1 MPKTICEEL
10 KSKERYEYKMITS
23 VAILLAALSA
33 ARAQQHAYTLDEC
46 IDYAISHNINVQERA
61 LAISQQEIALN
72 TSKNAWL
79 PDLNLDMSQMFGFN
93 NPGAASGNGSVSL
106 AEDGSA
112 TTGSVRASMPLFDG
126 FRIKNQIQADRFSL
140 MSATANLEAAK
151 KDISIQVA
159 AYYLQCL
166 YYKGMADVSRKQ
178 VETSREMVR
187 RAAILVEEG
196 KRPRSEQA
204 DAEAQL
210 ALDEHTLTNDEGQ
223 YTLSLLTLAHALNMP
238 DIEGFRIVED
248 EQALGLSSDATL
260 QMPQTI
266 YESTVDSWPTIIS
279 AQAGIRQSESLLKV
293 RKADYYPQLNLTGSI
308 GTAYYNLFHQ
318 GGLGSFG
325 HQLHSN
331 FGEIIG
337 LSLSY
342 PIFNRYQT
350 RNRVKKASNEVLYQ
364 RLDLENAKLR
374 LREDIQNAY
383 YNATVAQK
391 KHQSSV
397 KACEDSRISVEY
409 EEIRYEEGR
418 SSIFDLLQA
427 RQKFHKAQQDAIQA
441 KYESMIRQKILEFY
455 YSQK

>member
-1 MPKTICEEL
+1 MK
-10 KSKERYEYKMITS
+10 YKMITS

-33 ARAQQHAYTLDEC
+33 ARAQEHAYTLDEC

-126 FRIKNQIQADRFSL
+126 FKTKNQIQADRFSL

-248 EQALGLSSDATL
+248 EQALGLSSDATP

-266 YESTVDSWPTIIS
+266 YESTVDSWPSIMS

-331 FGEIIG
+331 LGEVIG
-337 LSLSY
+337 LSFSY
-342 PIFNRYQT
+342 PIFNRFQT
-350 RNRVKKASNEVLYQ
+350 RNSVKHASNEILHQ
-364 RLDLENAKLR
+364 RLALEDAKLK

-391 KHQSSV
+391 KRQSSV
-397 KACEDSRISVEY
+397 KACKASRISVEY

-427 RQKFHKAQQDAIQA
+427 RQKFHKAQQDAVQA
-441 KYESMIRQKILEFY
+441 KYESLIRQKILEFY
-455 YSQK
+455 YAR

>member
-1 MPKTICEEL
+1 MK
-10 KSKERYEYKMITS
+10 YKMITS

-33 ARAQQHAYTLDEC
+33 ARAQEHAYTLDEC

-126 FRIKNQIQADRFSL
+126 FKTKNQIQADRFSL

-266 YESTVDSWPTIIS
+266 YESTVDSWPTIMS

-293 RKADYYPQLNLTGSI
+293 RKADYYPQLNLTGSM

-331 FGEIIG
+331 LGEVIG

-342 PIFNRYQT
+342 PIFNRFQT
-350 RNRVKKASNEVLYQ
+350 RNSVKHASNDIIHQ
-364 RLDLENAKLR
+364 RLALEDAKLK

-391 KHQSSV
+391 KCQSSV
-397 KACEDSRISVEY
+397 KACEASRISVEY

-427 RQKFHKAQQDAIQA
+427 RQKFHKAQQDAVQA
-441 KYESMIRQKILEFY
+441 KYESLIRQKILEFY
-455 YSQK
+455 YTR

>member
-1 MPKTICEEL
+1 MK
-10 KSKERYEYKMITS
+10 YKMITS

-33 ARAQQHAYTLDEC
+33 ARAQEHAYTLDEC

-266 YESTVDSWPTIIS
+266 YESTVDSWPTIMS

-331 FGEIIG
+331 LGEVIG

-342 PIFNRYQT
+342 PIFNRFQT
-350 RNRVKKASNEVLYQ
+350 RNSVKHASNEILHQ
-364 RLDLENAKLR
+364 RLALEDAKLK

-391 KHQSSV
+391 KRQSSV
-397 KACEDSRISVEY
+397 KACEASRISVEY

>member
-1 MPKTICEEL
+1 MK
-10 KSKERYEYKMITS
+10 YKMITS

-33 ARAQQHAYTLDEC
+33 ARAQEHAYTLDEC

-187 RAAILVEEG
+187 RATIQVEEG
-196 KRPRSEQA
+196 KRPHSEQA

-293 RKADYYPQLNLTGSI
+293 RKADYYPQLNLTGSM
-308 GTAYYNLFHQ
+308 GTAYYNMFHQ
-318 GGLGSFG
+318 GGLSSFG

-331 FGEIIG
+331 LGEVIG

-342 PIFNRYQT
+342 PIFNRFQT
-350 RNRVKKASNEVLYQ
+350 RNSVKHASNDIIHQ
-364 RLDLENAKLR
+364 RLALEDAKLK

-391 KHQSSV
+391 KRLSSV
-397 KACEDSRISVEY
+397 KACEASRISVEY

-427 RQKFHKAQQDAIQA
+427 RQKFHKAQQDAVQA
-441 KYESMIRQKILEFY
+441 KYESLIRQKILKFY
-455 YSQK
+455 YTR

>member
-1 MPKTICEEL
+1 MK
-10 KSKERYEYKMITS
+10 YKMITS

-33 ARAQQHAYTLDEC
+33 ARAQEHAYTLDEC

-187 RAAILVEEG
+187 RATIQVEEG

-248 EQALGLSSDATL
+248 EQALGLSSDATP

-308 GTAYYNLFHQ
+308 GTAYYNMFHQ

-331 FGEIIG
+331 LGEVIG

-342 PIFNRYQT
+342 PIFNRFQT
-350 RNRVKKASNEVLYQ
+350 RNSVKHASNDIIHQ
-364 RLDLENAKLR
+364 RLALEDAKLK

-391 KHQSSV
+391 KRQSSV
-397 KACEDSRISVEY
+397 KACEASRISVEY

-418 SSIFDLLQA
+418 ASIFDLLQA
-427 RQKFHKAQQDAIQA
+427 RQKFHKAQQDAVQA
-441 KYESMIRQKILEFY
+441 KYESLIRQKILEFY
-455 YSQK
+455 YTR

>member
-1 MPKTICEEL
+1 MNYMKKAATVFCL
-10 KSKERYEYKMITS
+10 S
-23 VAILLAALSA
+23 VVVTAA
-33 ARAQQHAYTLDEC
+33 AQGQSYTLDDC
-46 IDYAISHNINVQERA
+46 IEYAISHNINVQKRA
-61 LAISQQEIALN
+61 LDISQQEIALN

-79 PDLNLDMSQMFGFN
+79 PSINLDMSQMFGFN
-93 NPGAASGNGSVSL
+93 NPGAASGNSSVSL
-106 AEDGSA
+106 ADDGSA
-112 TTGSVRASMPLFDG
+112 TIGTIGASMPLFDG
-126 FRIKNQIQADRFSL
+126 FKIKNQAKADKFSL
-140 MSATANLEAAK
+140 MSATADLEAAK

-166 YYKGMADVSRKQ
+166 YHKGMADVSRKQ

-196 KRPRSEQA
+196 KRPRSEQ
-204 DAEAQL
+204 
-210 ALDEHTLTNDEGQ
+210 DEGQ

-248 EQALGLSSDATL
+248 EQALGLSSDAAF
-260 QMPQTI
+260 QTPEAI
-266 YESTVDSWPTIIS
+266 YKSTVDSWPTIMS

-397 KACEDSRISVEY
+397 KACEASRISVEY

>member
-1 MPKTICEEL
+1 MK
-10 KSKERYEYKMITS
+10 YKMITS
-23 VAILLAALSA
+23 VAILTAALSA

-112 TTGSVRASMPLFDG
+112 TTGTVRASMPLFDG

-266 YESTVDSWPTIIS
+266 YDSTVDSWPTIMS

-293 RKADYYPQLNLTGSI
+293 RKADYYPQLNLTGSM

-331 FGEIIG
+331 WGEVIG
-337 LSLSY
+337 LSLSF

-350 RNRVKKASNEVLYQ
+350 RNSVKHASNEILHQ
-364 RLDLENAKLR
+364 RLALEDAKLK

-391 KHQSSV
+391 KRQSSA
-397 KACEDSRISVEY
+397 KACEASRISVEY

-418 SSIFDLLQA
+418 ASIFELLQA
-427 RQKFHKAQQDAIQA
+427 RQKFHKAQQDAVQA
-441 KYESMIRQKILEFY
+441 KYESLIRQKILEFY
-455 YSQK
+455 YTR

>member
-1 MPKTICEEL
+1 MK
-10 KSKERYEYKMITS
+10 YKMITS

-33 ARAQQHAYTLDEC
+33 ARAQEHAYTLDEC

-187 RAAILVEEG
+187 RATILVEEG

-266 YESTVDSWPTIIS
+266 YESTVDSWPTIMS

-308 GTAYYNLFHQ
+308 GTAYYNMFHQ

-331 FGEIIG
+331 LGEVIG

-342 PIFNRYQT
+342 PIFNRFQT
-350 RNRVKKASNEVLYQ
+350 RNSVKHASNDIIHQ
-364 RLDLENAKLR
+364 RLALEDAKLK

-391 KHQSSV
+391 KRQSSV
-397 KACEDSRISVEY
+397 KACEASRISVEY

-427 RQKFHKAQQDAIQA
+427 RQKFHKAQQDAVQA
-441 KYESMIRQKILEFY
+441 KYESLIRQKILEFY
-455 YSQK
+455 YTR

>member
-1 MPKTICEEL
+1 MK
-10 KSKERYEYKMITS
+10 YKMITS
-23 VAILLAALSA
+23 VVILLAALSA
-33 ARAQQHAYTLDEC
+33 ARAQEHAYTLDEC

-126 FRIKNQIQADRFSL
+126 FKTKNQIQADRFSL

-196 KRPRSEQA
+196 KRPRNEQA

-248 EQALGLSSDATL
+248 EQALGLSSDATP

-266 YESTVDSWPTIIS
+266 YESTVDSWPSIMS

-331 FGEIIG
+331 LGEVIG

-342 PIFNRYQT
+342 PIFNRFQT
-350 RNRVKKASNEVLYQ
+350 RNSVKHASNEILHQ
-364 RLDLENAKLR
+364 RLALEDAKLK

-391 KHQSSV
+391 KRQSSV
-397 KACEDSRISVEY
+397 KACEASRISVEY

-418 SSIFDLLQA
+418 ASIFDLLQA
-427 RQKFHKAQQDAIQA
+427 RQKFHKAQQDAVQA
-441 KYESMIRQKILEFY
+441 KYESLIRQKILEFY
-455 YSQK
+455 YAR

>member
-1 MPKTICEEL
+1 MK
-10 KSKERYEYKMITS
+10 YKMITS
-23 VAILLAALSA
+23 VAILLAVLSA
-33 ARAQQHAYTLDEC
+33 ARAQEHAYTLDEC

-112 TTGSVRASMPLFDG
+112 TTGTVRASMPLFDG
-126 FRIKNQIQADRFSL
+126 FKIKNQIQADRFSL

-166 YYKGMADVSRKQ
+166 YHKGMADVSRKQ

-266 YESTVDSWPTIIS
+266 YDSTVDSWPTIMS

-293 RKADYYPQLNLTGSI
+293 RKADYYPQLNLTGSM

-331 FGEIIG
+331 WGEVIG
-337 LSLSY
+337 LSLSF

-350 RNRVKKASNEVLYQ
+350 RNSVKHASNEILHQ
-364 RLDLENAKLR
+364 RLALEDAKLK

-391 KHQSSV
+391 KRLSSV
-397 KACEDSRISVEY
+397 KACEASRISVEY

-427 RQKFHKAQQDAIQA
+427 RQKFHKAQQDAVQA
-441 KYESMIRQKILEFY
+441 KYESLIRQKILEFY
-455 YSQK
+455 YTR

>member
-1 MPKTICEEL
+1 MK
-10 KSKERYEYKMITS
+10 YKMITS

-126 FRIKNQIQADRFSL
+126 FKTKNQIQADRFSL

-187 RAAILVEEG
+187 RATIQVEEG

-331 FGEIIG
+331 LGEVIG

-342 PIFNRYQT
+342 PIFNRFQT
-350 RNRVKKASNEVLYQ
+350 RNSVKHASNEILHQ
-364 RLDLENAKLR
+364 RLALEDAKLK

-397 KACEDSRISVEY
+397 KACEASRISVEY

>member
-1 MPKTICEEL
+1 MK
-10 KSKERYEYKMITS
+10 YKMITS

-33 ARAQQHAYTLDEC
+33 ARAQEHAYTLDEC

-126 FRIKNQIQADRFSL
+126 FKTKNQIQADRFSL

-266 YESTVDSWPTIIS
+266 YESTVDSWPTIMS

-397 KACEDSRISVEY
+397 KACEASRISVEY

-427 RQKFHKAQQDAIQA
+427 RQKYHKAQQDAVQA
-441 KYESMIRQKILEFY
+441 KYESLIRQKILKFY
-455 YSQK
+455 YTR

>member
-1 MPKTICEEL
+1 MK
-10 KSKERYEYKMITS
+10 YKMITS

-266 YESTVDSWPTIIS
+266 YESTVDSWPTIMS

-331 FGEIIG
+331 LGEVIG

-342 PIFNRYQT
+342 PIFNRFQT
-350 RNRVKKASNEVLYQ
+350 RNSVKHASNEILHQ
-364 RLDLENAKLR
+364 RLALEDAKLK

-391 KHQSSV
+391 NRQSSV
-397 KACEDSRISVEY
+397 KACEASRISVEY

-427 RQKFHKAQQDAIQA
+427 RQKFHKAQQDAVQA
-441 KYESMIRQKILEFY
+441 KYESLIRQKILKFY
-455 YSQK
+455 YTR

>member
-1 MPKTICEEL
+1 MK
-10 KSKERYEYKMITS
+10 YKMITS

-33 ARAQQHAYTLDEC
+33 ARAQEHAYTLDEC

-79 PDLNLDMSQMFGFN
+79 PDLNLKMGQMFGFN

-140 MSATANLEAAK
+140 TSATANLEAAK

-266 YESTVDSWPTIIS
+266 YESTVDSWPTIMS

-331 FGEIIG
+331 LGEVIG

-342 PIFNRYQT
+342 PIFNRFQT
-350 RNRVKKASNEVLYQ
+350 RNSVKHASNEILHQ
-364 RLDLENAKLR
+364 RLALEDAKLK

-391 KHQSSV
+391 KRQSSV
-397 KACEDSRISVEY
+397 KACEASRISVEY

-427 RQKFHKAQQDAIQA
+427 RQKFHKAQQDAVQA
-441 KYESMIRQKILEFY
+441 KYESLIRQKILEFY
-455 YSQK
+455 YTR

>member
-1 MPKTICEEL
+1 MK
-10 KSKERYEYKMITS
+10 YKMITS

-33 ARAQQHAYTLDEC
+33 ARAQEHAYTLDEC

-187 RAAILVEEG
+187 RATIQVEEG

-266 YESTVDSWPTIIS
+266 YESTVDSWPTIMS

-318 GGLGSFG
+318 GGFGSFG

-331 FGEIIG
+331 LGEVIG

-342 PIFNRYQT
+342 PIFNRFQT
-350 RNRVKKASNEVLYQ
+350 RNSVKHASNEILHQ
-364 RLDLENAKLR
+364 RLALEDAKLK

-391 KHQSSV
+391 KRQSSV
-397 KACEDSRISVEY
+397 KACEASRISVEY

-427 RQKFHKAQQDAIQA
+427 RQKFHKAQQDAVQA
-441 KYESMIRQKILEFY
+441 KYESLIRQKILEFY
-455 YSQK
+455 YTR

>member
-1 MPKTICEEL
+1 MK
-10 KSKERYEYKMITS
+10 YKMITS

-33 ARAQQHAYTLDEC
+33 ARAQEHAYTLDEC

-112 TTGSVRASMPLFDG
+112 TTGTVRASMPLFDG

-266 YESTVDSWPTIIS
+266 YDSTVDSWPTIMS

-293 RKADYYPQLNLTGSI
+293 RKADYYPQLNLTGSM

-331 FGEIIG
+331 WGEVIG
-337 LSLSY
+337 LSLSF

-350 RNRVKKASNEVLYQ
+350 RNSVKHASNEILHQ
-364 RLDLENAKLR
+364 RLALEDAKLK

-391 KHQSSV
+391 KRQSSV
-397 KACEDSRISVEY
+397 KACEASRISVEY

-427 RQKFHKAQQDAIQA
+427 RQKFHKAQQDAVQA
-441 KYESMIRQKILEFY
+441 KYESLIRQKILEFY
-455 YSQK
+455 YTR

>member
-1 MPKTICEEL
+1 MK
-10 KSKERYEYKMITS
+10 YKMITS

-33 ARAQQHAYTLDEC
+33 ARAQEHAYTLDEC

-266 YESTVDSWPTIIS
+266 YESTVDSWPTIMS

-325 HQLHSN
+325 NQLHSN
-331 FGEIIG
+331 LGEVIG

-342 PIFNRYQT
+342 PIFNRFQT
-350 RNRVKKASNEVLYQ
+350 RNSVKHASNEILHQ
-364 RLDLENAKLR
+364 RLALEDAKLK

-391 KHQSSV
+391 KRQSSV
-397 KACEDSRISVEY
+397 KACEASRISVEY

-427 RQKFHKAQQDAIQA
+427 RQKFHKAQQDAVQA
-441 KYESMIRQKILEFY
+441 KYESLIRQKILEFY
-455 YSQK
+455 YTR

>member
-1 MPKTICEEL
+1 MK
-10 KSKERYEYKMITS
+10 YKMITS

-33 ARAQQHAYTLDEC
+33 ARAQEHAYTLDEC

-187 RAAILVEEG
+187 RATIQVEEG

-331 FGEIIG
+331 LGEVIG

-342 PIFNRYQT
+342 PIFNRFQT
-350 RNRVKKASNEVLYQ
+350 RNSVKHASNDIIHQ
-364 RLDLENAKLR
+364 RLALEDAKLK

-391 KHQSSV
+391 KRQSSV
-397 KACEDSRISVEY
+397 KACEASRISVEY

-427 RQKFHKAQQDAIQA
+427 RQKFHKAQQDAVQA
-441 KYESMIRQKILEFY
+441 KYESLIRQKILKFY
-455 YSQK
+455 YTR

>member
-1 MPKTICEEL
+1 MK
-10 KSKERYEYKMITS
+10 YKMITS

-79 PDLNLDMSQMFGFN
+79 PDLNLDMSQIFGFN

-187 RAAILVEEG
+187 RATIQVEEG

-266 YESTVDSWPTIIS
+266 YESTVDSWPTIMS

-308 GTAYYNLFHQ
+308 GTAYYNMFHQ

-331 FGEIIG
+331 LGEVIG

-342 PIFNRYQT
+342 PIFNRFQT
-350 RNRVKKASNEVLYQ
+350 RNSVKHASNDIIHQ
-364 RLDLENAKLR
+364 RLALEDAKLK

-391 KHQSSV
+391 KRQSSV
-397 KACEDSRISVEY
+397 KACEASRISVEY

-427 RQKFHKAQQDAIQA
+427 RQKFHKAQQDAVQA
-441 KYESMIRQKILEFY
+441 KYESLIRQKILKFY
-455 YSQK
+455 YTR

>member
-1 MPKTICEEL
+1 MK
-10 KSKERYEYKMITS
+10 YKMITS

-33 ARAQQHAYTLDEC
+33 ARAQEHAYTLDEC

-126 FRIKNQIQADRFSL
+126 FKTKNQIQADRFSL

-266 YESTVDSWPTIIS
+266 YESTVDSWPTIMS

-331 FGEIIG
+331 LGEVIG

-342 PIFNRYQT
+342 PIFNRFQT
-350 RNRVKKASNEVLYQ
+350 RNSVKHASNDIIHQ
-364 RLDLENAKLR
+364 RLALEDAKLK

-391 KHQSSV
+391 KRQSSV
-397 KACEDSRISVEY
+397 KACEASRISVEY

-427 RQKFHKAQQDAIQA
+427 RQKFHKAQQDAVQA
-441 KYESMIRQKILEFY
+441 KYESLIRQKILKFY
-455 YSQK
+455 YTR